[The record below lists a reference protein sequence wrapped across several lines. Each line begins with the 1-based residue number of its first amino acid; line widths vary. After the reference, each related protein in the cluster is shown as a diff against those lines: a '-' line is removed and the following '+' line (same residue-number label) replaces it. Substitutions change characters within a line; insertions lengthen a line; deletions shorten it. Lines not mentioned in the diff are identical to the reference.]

1 MVHVPGCIYERCTT
15 YEYEIRIP
23 VPGTRERA
31 GEREYPQSLEN
42 YHNHNPTNST
52 ASIQTVHLLH
62 IYISPYI
69 SIQEVTHFNNEHEF
83 QYLWQI
89 KVNSV
94 FNEGL
99 ILSSSG
105 TTEGSAKARR
115 SCIVCREIEGEYC
128 PARQAVSYC
137 ESFFTRGCSH
147 GIMFC

>member
-23 VPGTRERA
+23 
-31 GEREYPQSLEN
+31 EREQERENIRNLSRIITITIPQ
-42 YHNHNPTNST
+42 T
-52 ASIQTVHLLH
+52 AQHQYKQFIYC
-62 IYISPYI
+62 IYIYITPYI

-137 ESFFTRGCSH
+137 ESFFQEG
-147 GIMFC
+147 M

>member
-1 MVHVPGCIYERCTT
+1 MCQVASTRDVRRTNT
-15 YEYEIRIP
+15 KYEYQRESRRGRISAIS
-23 VPGTRERA
+23 RELS
-31 GEREYPQSLEN
+31 QSQSHKQHSIN
-42 YHNHNPTNST
+42 TNSSST
-52 ASIQTVHLLH
+52 AY
-62 IYISPYI
+62 IYITPYI

-105 TTEGSAKARR
+105 TTKGSAKARR

-128 PARQAVSYC
+128 PAREAVSY
-137 ESFFTRGCSH
+137 
-147 GIMFC
+147 